1 MMATQRNAVEIKLKV
16 AEIFIE
22 DVGKGLARMDPGDA
36 ALLGAQMGD
45 VVEIRGDGHT
55 VARVSGIFPEYLG
68 KKILQIDGNTRD
80 NAGVQIGGRVILKK
94 ATRQTAEAVVLTPL
108 ESGNWWPDENELGYI
123 SKILQGLA
131 IISGDKVNIPLFG
144 GKDRFF
150 SVSGTSPS
158 GPVIINLQTQFRVN
172 RPDYSEKADARI
184 TYEDIGGLDRELRS
198 VREMVEIPLRY
209 GHVFDRLGIAAPK
222 GLLLYG
228 PPGTGKTLIARA
240 IAGEAKLHFIRI
252 NGPEIIQKYY
262 GDSEARLREI
272 FEEATR
278 KAPSVVFIDELDAI
292 APKRAE
298 VVGDVEKRVVA
309 QLLALMD
316 GMVPRGHVLVI
327 GATNVPEMI
336 DPALRRPGRFDREIG
351 ISAPNAEGRRSIL
364 KIHSRRM
371 PLSSDVDLDQ
381 IAQVTYGFVGAD
393 IEALCKEAGMA
404 AVRRYL
410 PLGATGNA
418 DLLPVAPEEMR
429 VSWEDFLTAL
439 REVEPSATRQFFTE
453 RSVLKLSD
461 VGGLAKIKEILIS
474 IVDWPL
480 KYPELFSQAGISSH
494 GILLTGPSGTGKTLM
509 VKALAGETGL
519 NFISISSSTLFS
531 KWLGESEKALHEI
544 FKKARQSAP
553 TILFFDEIDALTP
566 KRGAGSDT
574 GAVERVASQFFN
586 ELDALSNVSQV
597 TVIGATNREDLLDT
611 AVVRPGRLD
620 FILRFTLPD
629 TAERLEIFRISTRG
643 RPLGDDVDLS
653 EMACLTEG
661 MAGSHIAFVCKR
673 AMMLAIAEVVHS
685 VRRGGGGN
693 LRVSAAHFRTALQEL
708 RECATPPEQNGMIQ
722 ALRFKKNEQTSDA
735 ESG

>member
-1 MMATQRNAVEIKLKV
+1 MQTWWYIMVDKSAATALELRV

-22 DVGKGLARMDPGDA
+22 DVGKGLARLDPDDA
-36 ALLGAQMGD
+36 KILGATLGD
-45 VVEIRGDGHT
+45 IVEIKGEKRT
-55 VARVSGIFPEYLG
+55 VARISGIFPEHLG
-68 KKILQIDGNTRD
+68 KKIIQIDGITRD
-80 NAGVQIGGRVILKK
+80 NAGVQIGGTIRIKK
-94 ATRQTAEAVVLTPL
+94 AARQTATAIVLTPL

-123 SKILQGLA
+123 GKILQGLA
-131 IISGDKVNIPLFG
+131 VISGDKLNIPLFG

-150 SVSGTSPS
+150 SVVGTSPS
-158 GPVIINLQTQFRVN
+158 GPVIINQQTKFKVN
-172 RPDYSEKADARI
+172 RPDYTETAESRI
-184 TYEDIGGLDRELRS
+184 TYEDIGGLERELRS

-209 GHVFDRLGIAAPK
+209 GELFERLGIEAPK

-278 KAPSVVFIDELDAI
+278 KAPSVIFIDEMDAI

-316 GMVPRGHVLVI
+316 GTVPRGHVLVI

-336 DPALRRPGRFDREIG
+336 DPALRRPGRFDREIS
-351 ISAPNAEGRRSIL
+351 ISAPHADGRLAIL

-371 PLSSDVDLDQ
+371 PLAPDVDLQQ
-381 IAQVTYGFVGAD
+381 IAQITHGFVGAD

-410 PLGATGNA
+410 PVGAIGNS
-418 DLLPVAPEEMR
+418 DRLPVTPEHMH
-429 VSWEDFLTAL
+429 VSREDFLSAL
-439 REVEPSATRQFFTE
+439 REVEPTATRQFFNE
-453 RSVLKLSD
+453 RSLFKLSD
-461 VGGLAKIKEILIS
+461 VGGLAKIKETLIS

-480 KYPELFSQAGISSH
+480 KYPELFALGKISSH
-494 GILLTGPSGTGKTLM
+494 GILLSGPSGTGKTLM

-519 NFISISSSTLFS
+519 NFIPISSSTLFS

-544 FKKARQSAP
+544 FKKGKQSAP
-553 TILFFDEIDALTP
+553 TILFFDEIDALAP
-566 KRGAGSDT
+566 RRGAESDT

-586 ELDALSNVSQV
+586 ELDALSDLSQV
-597 TVIGATNREDLLDT
+597 IVIGATNREDLLDPALT
-611 AVVRPGRLD
+611 RPGRLD
-620 FILRFTLPD
+620 FILRFHVPD
-629 TAERLEIFRISTRG
+629 EKERLEIFHINTKG
-643 RPLGDDVDLS
+643 RPLQKDVDL
-653 EMACLTEG
+653 EALAKKTEG
-661 MAGSHIAFVCKR
+661 MVGSHINFICKR
-673 AMMLAIAEVVHS
+673 AVMLAITEIIHGKKKTPAS
-685 VRRGGGGN
+685 
-693 LRVSAAHFRTALQEL
+693 LLVSARHFNAALKELQECGL
-708 RECATPPEQNGMIQ
+708 PAPKTAVC
-722 ALRFKKNEQTSDA
+722 
-735 ESG
+735 